1 MAPAKESGQSV
12 IIVAQLKRNGL
23 NGDGA
28 IDGSNKMQR
37 IKIFKSV
44 ESELSTFEQDI
55 NDWLE
60 ESGAKLIS
68 VTGNIAPQTPE
79 NSDLGGAGTFSASD
93 ILIIVVYEV

>member
-1 MAPAKESGQSV
+1 
-12 IIVAQLKRNGL
+12 
-23 NGDGA
+23 
-28 IDGSNKMQR
+28 MQR

-55 NDWLE
+55 NAWLE

-79 NSDLGGAGTFSASD
+79 NSDFGGAGTFSASD